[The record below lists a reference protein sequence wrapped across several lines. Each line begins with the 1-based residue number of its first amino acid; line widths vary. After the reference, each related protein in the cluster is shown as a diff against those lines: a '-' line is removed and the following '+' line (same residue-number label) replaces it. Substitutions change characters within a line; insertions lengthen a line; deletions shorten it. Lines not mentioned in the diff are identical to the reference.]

1 MKGEI
6 HIKSSHVSM
15 TGFVYR
21 EGFISRVHMYLGRDS
36 RPGRDSDEQ
45 LTCMYQGI
53 IKGLHIDLWRDS
65 YIGRNSYKD
74 FTCIYGDI
82 QVQGGIHI
90 RSSHISMEG
99 LIKGVHIY
107 LWRNLSVGSDSNK
120 ELICIDGVI
129 HITSSHISI
138 GGFL

>member
-1 MKGEI
+1 
-6 HIKSSHVSM
+6 
-15 TGFVYR
+15 
-21 EGFISRVHMYLGRDS
+21 
-36 RPGRDSDEQ
+36 
-45 LTCMYQGI
+45 
-53 IKGLHIDLWRDS
+53 
-65 YIGRNSYKD
+65 
-74 FTCIYGDI
+74 
-82 QVQGGIHI
+82 
-90 RSSHISMEG
+90 MEG